1 LLRLVWHEHGAGYFS
16 ILCRRRLYKAKK
28 SYSET
33 MKPCVLYFSRTGNT
47 KRMAEAIAE
56 STKAPVFSIANSDPS
71 VVEDFDMV
79 ILGTPV
85 EGFRPAKETLAFVE
99 RLPKAEGKK
108 AILFCTHALWKG
120 STFKILQRELSNK
133 GYETILSVSKKG
145 MKPDKP
151 ADFSDALG
159 EIRKVIEK

>member
-1 LLRLVWHEHGAGYFS
+1 
-16 ILCRRRLYKAKK
+16 
-28 SYSET
+28 

-56 STKAPVFSIANSDPS
+56 STKAPVFAMTSSEPS
-71 VVEDFDMV
+71 VVEAFDLL

-85 EGFRPAKETLAFVE
+85 EGFRPAKETVNFVE

-120 STFKILQRELSNK
+120 STFKILEKELSSK
-133 GYETILSVSKKG
+133 GYDVILSVSKKG
-145 MKPDKP
+145 IKPKQP
-151 ADFSDALG
+151 ADFSDCLSKIQEAL
-159 EIRKVIEK
+159 KQ